1 MKKLE
6 ELMKMTIK
14 FINKKDIKEMDYEE
28 NLKVEDILKREDIPI
43 ETVVVKINGIT
54 VTEDEVVNDNDEVE
68 VIKVI
73 YGG

>member
-1 MKKLE
+1 MSITL
-6 ELMKMTIK
+6 
-14 FINKKDIKEMDYEE
+14 INKKEVKEIEYEE

-43 ETVVVKINGIT
+43 ETVVVKINNQT
-54 VTEDEVVNDNDEVE
+54 VTEDEIVNDKDELE

>member
-1 MKKLE
+1 
-6 ELMKMTIK
+6 MTIK